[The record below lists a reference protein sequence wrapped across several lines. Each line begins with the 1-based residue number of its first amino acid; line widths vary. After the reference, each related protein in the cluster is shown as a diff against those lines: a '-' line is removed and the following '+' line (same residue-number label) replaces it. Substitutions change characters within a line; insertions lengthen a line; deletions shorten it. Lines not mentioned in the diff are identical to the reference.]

1 MNRLRVRVEL
11 NRRKSGVPLNEL
23 VSVVDETRKF
33 FHLLA
38 QDVEIPV
45 ERGEW
50 EASNFDPES
59 LNFTAEY
66 SGPAS
71 AEQIRAFGS
80 AFGGTTS
87 LRRETIA
94 QFTHIADFIGEDELV
109 GFGLYQSDQESEP
122 SDWRCLSR
130 RDALRFADEI
140 CLLGKAAGES
150 ASDTPLPVVMNGS
163 VGGRRLF
170 KDRREREALA
180 IDPAKWIRDV
190 EATLSKRIGLLES
203 QVEAQAHK
211 MHGLGYSQEAADERF
226 LKLLGAMESFWSQA
240 PRQLPPSGTELAAHH
255 LASLGEGSH
264 AGPGRLLASVP
275 PPSQTKKSHRRWGLV
290 LASASAG
297 LMLAALVAGM
307 GGQWSR
313 LSRYI
318 DLRQITKPAL
328 ASSIQPTVKLP
339 DPLLAKAAITP
350 LGLNGSDPTPPAGR
364 QTTALPGSASISE
377 DKSEPVQAR
386 KPQYES
392 GDGPARRDPGVE
404 MMRRISLEVPPDLR
418 TVIREQVLINVIVG
432 IDKSGKVTTSEVAST
447 KGEEADRLT
456 TEALNAARWFH
467 FRPTRQGGK
476 TVPGQTTLTF
486 VFDPDPAM
494 SEGIPPQISLS
505 APQ

>member
-11 NRRKSGVPLNEL
+11 SRRKSGVPLNEL

-50 EASNFDPES
+50 QASNFDPES

-140 CLLGKAAGES
+140 CLLGKAAGAS
-150 ASDTPLPVVMNGS
+150 VSDTPLPVVMNGS

-190 EATLSKRIGLLES
+190 ESTLSKRIGLLES
-203 QVEAQAHK
+203 QVEAHAQK
-211 MHGLGYSQEAADERF
+211 MHGLGNTQEAADERF
-226 LKLLGAMESFWSQA
+226 IKLLGAMESFWSQA
-240 PRQLPPSGTELAAHH
+240 PRQLPPGNEPAARWI
-255 LASLGEGSH
+255 
-264 AGPGRLLASVP
+264 AGPGENSQTVAGGLLAAAP
-275 PPSQTKKSHRRWGLV
+275 PPPPQIKKSGRRWGLV

-297 LMLAALVAGM
+297 LILAALVTGMAGH
-307 GGQWSR
+307 GSR

-318 DLRQITKPAL
+318 DLFRITKPAL
-328 ASSIQPTVKLP
+328 ASSIQPAVEHSNT
-339 DPLLAKAAITP
+339 LLAKAVNIP
-350 LGLNGSDPTPPAGR
+350 S
-364 QTTALPGSASISE
+364 PGAASIPD
-377 DKSEPVQAR
+377 DKSQQIQAR
-386 KPQYES
+386 KLQPES
-392 GDGPARRDPGVE
+392 GDGPARHDPGVE

-418 TVIREQVLINVIVG
+418 AIIREQVLINVAVG
-432 IDKSGKVTTSEVAST
+432 IDKRGKVTTAEVASA
-447 KGEEADRLT
+447 KGAEAERLT
-456 TEALNAARWFH
+456 TEALKAAHWFH
-467 FRPTRQGGK
+467 FRPTLQGSK
-476 TVPGQTTLTF
+476 TVPGKTTLTF
-486 VFDPDPAM
+486 VFDPDPVM
-494 SEGIPPQISLS
+494 SEGLPPELSLS

>member
-50 EASNFDPES
+50 QASNFDPES

-80 AFGGTTS
+80 AFGGATS

-94 QFTHIADFIGEDELV
+94 QFTRIADFIGEDELV

-130 RDALRFADEI
+130 RDASRFADEI

-150 ASDTPLPVVMNGS
+150 GSDAPLPAVMNGS

-180 IDPAKWIRDV
+180 IDPSKWIRDV
-190 EATLSKRIGLLES
+190 ESTLSRRIGLLES
-203 QVEAQAHK
+203 QVEAHAHK
-211 MHGLGYSQEAADERF
+211 MHGLGNTQEATDERF

-240 PRQLPPSGTELAAHH
+240 PRQLPPIGTEPAVRW
-255 LASLGEGSH
+255 LASPGEGSQTV
-264 AGPGRLLASVP
+264 AGGLLTSAP
-275 PPSQTKKSHRRWGLV
+275 PPPELKKSQRRWGLV

-297 LMLAALVAGM
+297 LILAALATGTA
-307 GGQWSR
+307 GQWSR
-313 LSRYI
+313 LSRSI
-318 DLRQITKPAL
+318 DLGRITKPGL
-328 ASSIQPTVKLP
+328 ASSIQPAVELSNT
-339 DPLLAKAAITP
+339 LLTSAAIGP
-350 LGLNGSDPTPPAGR
+350 SGLKGSDPTQPPGQ
-364 QTTALPGSASISE
+364 QTMASPGSASTST
-377 DKSEPVQAR
+377 DNSPQLQVRQAR
-386 KPQYES
+386 SES
-392 GDGPARRDPGVE
+392 GAGSARRDPGVE
-404 MMRRISLEVPPDLR
+404 MMRQISLEVPPDLR
-418 TVIREQVLINVIVG
+418 AMIREQVLINVTVG
-432 IDKSGKVTTSEVAST
+432 IDKRGKVTTAEVAST

-456 TEALNAARWFH
+456 TEALKAARWFH
-467 FRPTRQGGK
+467 FRPTRQGSK
-476 TVPGQTTLTF
+476 TVVGQTTLTF
-486 VFDPDPAM
+486 VFDPDPVM
-494 SEGIPPQISLS
+494 SEGTPPEN
-505 APQ
+505 

>member
-11 NRRKSGVPLNEL
+11 NRRKSGVPLDEL

-33 FHLLA
+33 FQLLA

-50 EASNFDPES
+50 QASNFDPES

-66 SGPAS
+66 NGPAS

-80 AFGGTTS
+80 AFGGATS

-150 ASDTPLPVVMNGS
+150 GSDAPLPAVMNGS

-180 IDPAKWIRDV
+180 IDPSKWIRDV
-190 EATLSKRIGLLES
+190 ESTLSRRIGLLES
-203 QVEAQAHK
+203 QVEAHAHK
-211 MHGLGYSQEAADERF
+211 MHGLGNTQEAADERF

-240 PRQLPPSGTELAAHH
+240 PRQLPPIGAELAGRP
-255 LASLGEGSH
+255 LTSLGEGSQT
-264 AGPGRLLASVP
+264 GPGSLLASAPLP
-275 PPSQTKKSHRRWGLV
+275 PKTKKSRRWWELV

-297 LMLAALVAGM
+297 LILAALFTGM
-307 GGQWSR
+307 TGQWSR
-313 LSRYI
+313 LSRSI
-318 DLRQITKPAL
+318 DLRRIAKPAL
-328 ASSIQPTVKLP
+328 ASSIQPAVELSDT
-339 DPLLAKAAITP
+339 LLTKAAIGP
-350 LGLNGSDPTPPAGR
+350 LGLKGSDPTQPAGL
-364 QTTALPGSASISE
+364 QTTALPGSASIPD
-377 DKSEPVQAR
+377 DKSQQIQAR
-386 KPQYES
+386 KPQSES
-392 GDGPARRDPGVE
+392 GDGPARHDPGVE
-404 MMRRISLEVPPDLR
+404 MTRRISLEVPPDLR
-418 TVIREQVLINVIVG
+418 TIIREQVLINVTVG
-432 IDKSGKVTTSEVAST
+432 IDKSGKVTTAEVAST

-456 TEALNAARWFH
+456 TEALKAAHWFH
-467 FRPTRQGGK
+467 FRPTRQGSK
-476 TVPGQTTLTF
+476 TVAGQTTLTF
-486 VFDPDPAM
+486 VFDPDPVMA
-494 SEGIPPQISLS
+494 EGIPPEN
-505 APQ
+505 